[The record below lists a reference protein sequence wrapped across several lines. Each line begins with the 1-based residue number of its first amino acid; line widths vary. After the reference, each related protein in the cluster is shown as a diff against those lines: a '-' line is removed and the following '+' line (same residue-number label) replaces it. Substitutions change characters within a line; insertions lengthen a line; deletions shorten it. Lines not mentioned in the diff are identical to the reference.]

1 MSLFAMFKSAGPTGF
16 GYGSTAEQVTE
27 GLSLAGQT
35 ILVTGCNSGIG
46 QEACRVLALR
56 GALVLGTARTKEKAA
71 AACAT
76 FPGKA
81 IGYSCELSDPSSV
94 RGCVAAVKA
103 DGHRLDAII
112 CNAGIMMLP
121 KLEKSHGYE
130 LQFFTNYIGH
140 FMLVTGLLEQL
151 KDEGRVVMLSSEGHR
166 SAPVGAIEFD
176 NLSGDKRYKPLTAYG
191 QSKIADLLFAKELER
206 RFAGTKKTAYAVHPG
221 VVDTNLARNMGPV
234 LSRVLGAIGRLFLKS
249 VGEGAATE
257 VFAAVSPKAVSL
269 AGNYLADSN
278 VMKPRSPGYAPFPSS
293 REHLLR
299 WIREYSCQHAGPG
312 KSGPGSRTFSD
323 SPQPPQARWCNF
335 RRSQQ
340 KCAPGSRVPTDAP
353 RFPGRRQRL
362 PPRAARA
369 DSFYRDAIAA
379 PEDRRN
385 RRPPDLP
392 REAFPESPRPGR
404 PGGPSLVQGRTTLD

>member
-1 MSLFAMFKSAGPTGF
+1 LAQQSYKENPHVFVRNVQISRADRLRLRVDGRAGHRRALARRPDDSGDRLQLRHRTG
-16 GYGSTAEQVTE
+16 GVSRARP
-27 GLSLAGQT
+27 AG
-35 ILVTGCNSGIG
+35 C
-46 QEACRVLALR
+46 
-56 GALVLGTARTKEKAA
+56 LVLGTARTKEKAA

-130 LQFFTNYIGH
+130 LQFFTNYIRH
-140 FMLVTGLLEQL
+140 FMLVTGLLDQL

-176 NLSGDKRYKPLTAYG
+176 NLSGDKGYKPLTAYG

-221 VVDTNLARNMGPV
+221 VVDTNLSRNMGPV

-269 AGNYLADSN
+269 AGSYLADSN
-278 VMKPRSPGYAPFPSS
+278 VMKPRA
-293 REHLLR
+293 
-299 WIREYSCQHAGPG
+299 
-312 KSGPGSRTFSD
+312 
-323 SPQPPQARWCNF
+323 
-335 RRSQQ
+335 
-340 KCAPGSRVPTDAP
+340 DAEDAALAT
-353 RFPGRRQRL
+353 RL
-362 PPRAARA
+362 WAESER
-369 DSFYRDAIAA
+369 IV
-379 PEDRRN
+379 
-385 RRPPDLP
+385 L
-392 REAFPESPRPGR
+392 AF
-404 PGGPSLVQGRTTLD
+404 